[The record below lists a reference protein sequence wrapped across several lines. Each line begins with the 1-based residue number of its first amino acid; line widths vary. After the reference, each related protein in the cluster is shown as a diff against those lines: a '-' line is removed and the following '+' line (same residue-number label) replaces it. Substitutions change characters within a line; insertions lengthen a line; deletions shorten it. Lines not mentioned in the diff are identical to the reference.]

1 MNLQKSSALTMK
13 FHALRWLRIDQ
24 RCMFIATEVGGY
36 SADVLGINEKKMVE
50 IEVKVTMADFKND
63 FKKSKHLQYTT
74 YDPATGH
81 DYAWYKQWVPT
92 HFYFAVPAAMVEE
105 VKAYL
110 ETAKAP
116 RAKDY
121 GVISAEDWTV
131 VKRAKWLHKNPPGNR
146 AKATCAL
153 RMGSELIRFH
163 EAWV

>member
-1 MNLQKSSALTMK
+1 MK
-13 FHALRWLRIDQ
+13 FDALRWLRIDQ
-24 RCMFIATEVGGY
+24 RCMFIATEVGSY
-36 SADVLGINEKKMVE
+36 SADVIGINEKKMVE
-50 IEVKVTMADFKND
+50 IEIKISMQDFKND

-74 YDPATGH
+74 YEPDGGMN
-81 DYAWYKQWVPT
+81 YAWYKAWVPT
-92 HFYFAVPAAMVEE
+92 HFYFAVPKIMVDD

-121 GVISAEDWTV
+121 GIIQAEDWSV
-131 VKRAKWLHKNPPGNR
+131 IKRAKWIHKNPPNSR